1 MDSILNSIKKLMGIP
16 ADYAAFDM
24 DLIMH
29 INSVFMILNQLGIGP
44 EEGFSIT
51 GDESVW
57 TDFYTRAD
65 LDLVKSYVY
74 LKTRLLFD
82 PPTSSAVLN
91 SMEKQVD
98 QYEWRLNVT
107 AENPLFPEPDMIGI
121 YRGEEDEE

>member
-1 MDSILNSIKKLMGIP
+1 MGIP

>member
-16 ADYAAFDM
+16 ADYVAFDM

-51 GDESVW
+51 DETSVW
-57 TDFYTRAD
+57 SDFYTRAD

-98 QYEWRLNVT
+98 QYEWRLNVM
-107 AENPLFPEPDMIGI
+107 AENPLFPEPNMTGI
-121 YRGEEDEE
+121 YRDED